1 MYKVLEMFDDLQD
14 FKDTKDGRVYRR
26 YEPGDV
32 YPRKG
37 FCPSEERIAEL
48 AGEGNVRGHA
58 IIADSADVE
67 PFEEESAEG

>member
-32 YPRKG
+32 YPQKG
-37 FCPSEERIAEL
+37 KSPSVDKRHPA
-48 AGEGNVRGHA
+48 H
-58 IIADSADVE
+58 SADTFCHLSC
-67 PFEEESAEG
+67 P